1 MSLWK
6 VEQFCVKNSK
16 LSLLHLP
23 ITNLV
28 AIWVEVCRACMLLLL
43 EWTDLSIKFWF
54 LRPFKGRSFLIFTRA
69 NKSRAWQLHQD
80 SQIKLS
86 KMNLST
92 VGTGSSPSSWY
103 IEVHN
108 LKKLGLKPC
117 SILNIVWNLNFGGW
131 AFFSL
136 VQTTKSS
143 YLFQIRASVI
153 MVAPPLWNDPSFL
166 RLSVMRFKCFPILFY
181 SASPCKVTSFRRN
194 PLCIMRMW
202 ISYMILVV
210 LGVFHRRRSLN
221 PFRCI

>member
-1 MSLWK
+1 VSLWK

-16 LSLLHLP
+16 FSILHLP

-54 LRPFKGRSFLIFTRA
+54 LRPFNGRSFLIFTRA

-80 SQIKLS
+80 CTQIKLS

-92 VGTGSSPSSWY
+92 VGTGSSPSSWH

-108 LKKLGLKPC
+108 LEKLGLKPC
-117 SILNIVWNLNFGGW
+117 SILSIVWNLNFGGW

-143 YLFQIRASVI
+143 YLFQIRAGVI
-153 MVAPPLWNDPSFL
+153 MVPPPLFEMTLLFLGYLWCDSSVSPSFFKVL
-166 RLSVMRFKCFPILFY
+166 VHDKFQEKSSVYM
-181 SASPCKVTSFRRN
+181 T
-194 PLCIMRMW
+194 MW

>member
-1 MSLWK
+1 VSLWK

-16 LSLLHLP
+16 LLLLHLL

-80 SQIKLS
+80 CTQIKLS
-86 KMNLST
+86 KNLST

-117 SILNIVWNLNFGGW
+117 SILSIVWNLNFGGW
-131 AFFSL
+131 AFLSL

-143 YLFQIRASVI
+143 YLFQIRAGVI
-153 MVAPPLWNDPSFL
+153 MVASPYLLKWP
-166 RLSVMRFKCFPILFY
+166 FY
-181 SASPCKVTSFRRN
+181 S
-194 PLCIMRMW
+194 
-202 ISYMILVV
+202 
-210 LGVFHRRRSLN
+210 
-221 PFRCI
+221 

>member
-54 LRPFKGRSFLIFTRA
+54 LRPFKGRSFLIFIRA
-69 NKSRAWQLHQD
+69 NKSQAWQLHQD
-80 SQIKLS
+80 CTQIKLS

-117 SILNIVWNLNFGGW
+117 SILSIVWNLNFGGW

-143 YLFQIRASVI
+143 KSGPVSLWC
-153 MVAPPLWNDPSFL
+153 APHPLWNDPSIL
-166 RLSVMRFKCFPILFY
+166 SLSVMWFKCVPNLF
-181 SASPCKVTSFRRN
+181 
-194 PLCIMRMW
+194 L
-202 ISYMILVV
+202 
-210 LGVFHRRRSLN
+210 
-221 PFRCI
+221 